1 MNEATV
7 RLLLSY
13 AVRCLLDE
21 EEKGARLEDR
31 DAFAKKV
38 ANMAFDALSVALRDC
53 FMKGEELSLADV
65 GMFKPNSE
73 MKFIPAA
80 PLLDAEALRLS
91 AEEGTMGLAQQAAFY
106 LGEGIELLRL

>member
-1 MNEATV
+1 
-7 RLLLSY
+7 
-13 AVRCLLDE
+13 
-21 EEKGARLEDR
+21 
-31 DAFAKKV
+31 
-38 ANMAFDALSVALRDC
+38 MAFDALSVALRDC

-106 LGEGIELLRL
+106 LGEGIELLRLCGRNAVIAKGEKLSPEERLRRQIFGE